1 MSDELEN
8 MQSEPVQNE
17 SSQPEASAAAEPSV
31 PAEAADAPVVKK
43 RRGRPPKKRPEAE
56 AESGSLFESVPEEN
70 PAAPLARASASSSFM
85 RRISSV
91 VGGRFSYPMT

>member
-17 SSQPEASAAAEPSV
+17 SSQPEAAAAAEPSV

-56 AESGSLFESVPEEN
+56 AESGSLFESVPEDN
-70 PAAPLARASASSSFM
+70 SAASEQASSGTA
-85 RRISSV
+85 V
-91 VGGRFSYPMT
+91 L